1 MRTFQEHQNAMIKS
15 LRDHVQSL
23 HTKNA
28 NLVDDLEIMQ
38 KDLNLAND
46 CISTILMAASKPTIE
61 DVQVLRNII
70 NYEIKNYLDSS
81 KRQG

>member
-1 MRTFQEHQNAMIKS
+1 MRTFQEHQNAMLKS

-28 NLVDDLEIMQ
+28 NLVDDLSIMQ

-46 CISTILMAASKPTIE
+46 CLALILMKASDPTIE
-61 DVQVLRNII
+61 DIQVLRNVI
-70 NYEIKNYLDSS
+70 NYEITNYLDTS